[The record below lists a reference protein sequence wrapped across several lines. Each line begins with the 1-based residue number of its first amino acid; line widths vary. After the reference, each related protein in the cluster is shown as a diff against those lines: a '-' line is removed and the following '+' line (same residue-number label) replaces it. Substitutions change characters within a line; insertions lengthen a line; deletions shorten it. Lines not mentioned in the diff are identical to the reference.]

1 MGNAMS
7 FALRKRVDT
16 APYVLRLVRRAAV
29 IFVLGYLMY
38 WFPFVQHGADGWTW
52 KPFALTRVP
61 GVLQRLALCYLAAGL
76 LVRWLS
82 VRQILAVGAVLL
94 LGYWAILVG
103 LSAPG
108 MAFDK
113 YGNVGTH
120 LDLWLLGPGHLYKKD
135 AGFDPEG
142 LLGTLPA
149 IVNVLG
155 GYLAG
160 LAVQRGADLARTT
173 RRMALCGLALVGA
186 GLAWSPWFP
195 IAKKLWTGS
204 YVLLTLGIDCLALA
218 AIIAVVELA
227 GRREGTR
234 FFLILGRN
242 PLAIYLF
249 RAVRHRA
256 QPDPHARRR
265 GL

>member
-1 MGNAMS
+1 
-7 FALRKRVDT
+7 VET
-16 APYVLRLVRRAAV
+16 
-29 IFVLGYLMY
+29 
-38 WFPFVQHGADGWTW
+38 
-52 KPFALTRVP
+52 FALTRVP

-94 LGYWAILVG
+94 LGYWRSWSGSARRAWRSTNMAT
-103 LSAPG
+103 SAPIS
-108 MAFDK
+108 
-113 YGNVGTH
+113 T
-120 LDLWLLGPGHLYKKD
+120 WLLGPGHLYKKD

-249 RAVRHRA
+249 PSCSSPCSTWSRRPRAGSMTGWAKRCSSRSRPARSALCSARWPIPWCAGRSAGRWTARA
-256 QPDPHARRR
+256 
-265 GL
+265 